1 MYCSSRRK
9 RQSQDFGA
17 QKSLYFWLHK
27 RGQHEFDRY
36 TIHCLTV
43 CVMMLLTAVQ
53 CIRFFSQLLRNTR
66 TVHVFGLHILLL
78 YLVFRL
84 YFANQFCF
92 LLFDLFKTRIVDQNS
107 ITSSG
112 GANPWRKH
120 NALVAIATGK
130 FNMDIGSTYEYD
142 YTSEMKTMMMGSS
155 DEHSSLH
162 MASSVHIEVLDQCEM
177 ALKVR
182 LRYDL

>member
-1 MYCSSRRK
+1 MVDYFPFVLNSL
-9 RQSQDFGA
+9 
-17 QKSLYFWLHK
+17 QKSK
-27 RGQHEFDRY
+27 S
-36 TIHCLTV
+36 
-43 CVMMLLTAVQ
+43 LLQ
-53 CIRFFSQLLRNTR
+53 IGR
-66 TVHVFGLHILLL
+66 L
-78 YLVFRL
+78 YLCTKEVSLGF
-84 YFANQFCF
+84 
-92 LLFDLFKTRIVDQNS
+92 
-107 ITSSG
+107 
-112 GANPWRKH
+112 
-120 NALVAIATGK
+120 IATGK